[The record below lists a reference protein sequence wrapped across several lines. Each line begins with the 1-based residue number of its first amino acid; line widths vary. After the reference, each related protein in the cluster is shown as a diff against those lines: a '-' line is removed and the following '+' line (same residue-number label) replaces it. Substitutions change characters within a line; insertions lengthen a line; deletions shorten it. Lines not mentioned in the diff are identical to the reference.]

1 MKRLILVI
9 IIALVVIGFG
19 TRFVYALPS
28 DAPYNQRYMMNSNY
42 GCHGGSYE
50 RQYEWY
56 YLHLSEDNQDLLD
69 LMFAEEIALYN
80 LDDLTT
86 LEQKELIKEIKER
99 LVEYILDEDLIEY
112 GRP

>member
-9 IIALVVIGFG
+9 IIAFVVIGFG
-19 TRFVYALPS
+19 TRFVYALPN
-28 DAPYNQRYMMNSNY
+28 DAPYNQRDMMNSNY
-42 GCHGGSYE
+42 GCHGGSNA

-56 YLHLSEDNQDLLD
+56 YLHLSQENQDLLD
-69 LMFAEEIALYN
+69 LMFAEELATFN

-86 LEQKELIKEIKER
+86 LEQKELIKDIKER
-99 LVEYILDEDLIEY
+99 LVEYIIDEDLIEY